1 MIDVNR
7 VRHSL
12 VLWGPSILT
21 AWYRNPD
28 RLRGPAV
35 WCGLVTVRCLL
46 PCPLTHWV
54 LSRLFNFFFLLF
66 FHPGRRIQAR
76 PGSDTLADG
85 PRHTRTS
92 QSPVNIHSARAPA
105 TFSEESCDCS
115 SRNKCQGSVQLPS
128 KGRPTACLEISVSF
142 DLFIRIPKTGTA
154 RAATWNS
161 SNIRFPPPA
170 ILVPRSREPAARRP
184 RGASDMIRCDGGMSN
199 DFSKRNG
206 PCICA
211 RLQALPARLLVRRF
225 VASGLPFLPSHT
237 YSLQARAC
245 RESFLNSLHPAGST
259 PNGLAH
265 HACIGISIS

>member
-1 MIDVNR
+1 M
-7 VRHSL
+7 
-12 VLWGPSILT
+12 
-21 AWYRNPD
+21 
-28 RLRGPAV
+28 

-54 LSRLFNFFFLLF
+54 LSRLFNFFFSSLLPPRTKDPSSTRLR
-66 FHPGRRIQAR
+66 HTCRRSPAHAHKPR
-76 PGSDTLADG
+76 PG
-85 PRHTRTS
+85 
-92 QSPVNIHSARAPA
+92 QHSARAPA

-115 SRNKCQGSVQLPS
+115 SRNKCQGSVHLPS
-128 KGRPTACLEISVSF
+128 KGRPTACLEISVLF

-161 SNIRFPPPA
+161 SNIRFPSPA